1 VKSLPDIGAGQL
13 EQVVFVEFLEDGP
26 FQLDKL
32 KVYVC
37 VCVCVCVC
45 ARARAHTHTHT
56 HAHFLICPPPD
67 YKEKKKRSVDQ
78 CAAMRT
84 YVVGHHDR
92 QEGLVTAVDCHV

>member
-37 VCVCVCVC
+37 VCVCV
-45 ARARAHTHTHT
+45 RARAHTHTHT
-56 HAHFLICPPPD
+56 CTFFNMPPSGLQRE
-67 YKEKKKRSVDQ
+67 KEKKRRS
-78 CAAMRT
+78 MRSNAYLRCWT
-84 YVVGHHDR
+84 S
-92 QEGLVTAVDCHV
+92 